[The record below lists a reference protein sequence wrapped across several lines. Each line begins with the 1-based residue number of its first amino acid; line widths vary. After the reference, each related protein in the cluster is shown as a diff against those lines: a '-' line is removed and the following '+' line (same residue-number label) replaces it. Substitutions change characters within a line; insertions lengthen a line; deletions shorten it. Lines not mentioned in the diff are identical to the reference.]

1 MSDMIKRMEEGFDKF
16 IDHYREM
23 DADEFIKELEELTS
37 LPIGIEGVEVGLT
50 LRQQPGGS
58 WRVSIRTAHGV
69 DACAIARRMGGGGH
83 LRAAGCELLGT
94 LDNVKQ
100 AVLAEAG
107 AVLDAAGE
115 ES

>member
-1 MSDMIKRMEEGFDKF
+1 
-16 IDHYREM
+16 M

>member
-1 MSDMIKRMEEGFDKF
+1 
-16 IDHYREM
+16 
-23 DADEFIKELEELTS
+23 
-37 LPIGIEGVEVGLT
+37 
-50 LRQQPGGS
+50 
-58 WRVSIRTAHGV
+58 
-69 DACAIARRMGGGGH
+69 MGGGGH